1 VLVFGNE
8 GSGLPK
14 PIIAKYPDRIFRI
27 PMRSTVR
34 NLNLA
39 TSVGIVVYEA
49 IRQLGIEFDD
59 LFGSVSTEGVTR
71 GGRSAD

>member
-1 VLVFGNE
+1 M
-8 GSGLPK
+8 PK
-14 PIIAKYPDRIFRI
+14 RIIAKYPDRVFRI

-49 IRQLGIEFDD
+49 IRQLGVELQDRLGD
-59 LFGSVSTEGVTR
+59 MPAGMGVEEEPSRQTE
-71 GGRSAD
+71 

>member
-1 VLVFGNE
+1 VFGNE

-27 PMRSTVR
+27 PMRDAVR

-59 LFGSVSTEGVTR
+59 LFEKALTEGGSR
-71 GGRSAD
+71 GGQSAD